1 MKKKLT
7 LLGFIL
13 TATQALATKNDEL
26 IWETSSRTL
35 LKSIQGPVAM
45 IIAIAAIVFCGFKW
59 LTSDGREMGGGVK
72 VVMVIGVIASATY
85 LVTNVFGLDGGMIFG

>member
-1 MKKKLT
+1 MKKLT

-13 TATQALATKNDEL
+13 TAAKSFATKNDEL

-35 LKSIQGPVAM
+35 LKSIQGPVSM
-45 IIAIAAIVFCGFKW
+45 IIAILAIIFAGYKW
-59 LTSDGREMGGGVK
+59 LTSDGREMGTGIK

-85 LVTNVFGLDGGMIFG
+85 IVTEIFGLDGGMIFG

>member
-1 MKKKLT
+1 MKRLT

-45 IIAIAAIVFCGFKW
+45 VIAILAIVFCGFKW

-85 LVTNVFGLDGGMIFG
+85 LVTNIFGLDGGMIFG